1 MLKLAMNEDPAFEYA
16 ARDLD
21 ALEKRLKALDKVQ
34 RAAEDK
40 KLDEMRKQML
50 AESDPDKRKNL
61 EGQMAGQLLASRRWL
76 ELRKLARTTKVG
88 TDGAA
93 FFAVQSDYLLHDW
106 DAVLRDGEQF
116 LNKYPASAWFS
127 SVKGMMQTTI
137 AKKRKMEEGKST
149 VAAALAEVQGER
161 RWDLCQFGWI
171 YRNHEQHAEARRFLR
186 ACLEVGTRAP
196 KDILPQLIVEDMEC
210 GDLSQAKKDL
220 ADLAKIDAALG
231 HTWETQV
238 PSDG

>member
-1 MLKLAMNEDPAFEYA
+1 
-16 ARDLD
+16 
-21 ALEKRLKALDKVQ
+21 
-34 RAAEDK
+34 
-40 KLDEMRKQML
+40 
-50 AESDPDKRKNL
+50 
-61 EGQMAGQLLASRRWL
+61 
-76 ELRKLARTTKVG
+76 
-88 TDGAA
+88 
-93 FFAVQSDYLLHDW
+93 
-106 DAVLRDGEQF
+106 
-116 LNKYPASAWFS
+116 
-127 SVKGMMQTTI
+127 
-137 AKKRKMEEGKST
+137 
-149 VAAALAEVQGER
+149 VQGER